1 LAPNTPA
8 PDPTAPAFAADAPQR
23 FALATQSLLAFTQD
37 PHLLATLKN
46 ASAGHA
52 LHAIGSEIDL
62 STGLMAHQAGVLVL
76 DCAALATP
84 AAALAERLHKQFP
97 DLVLV
102 VAGRPDE
109 QGLLAAQI
117 SSGVVYRFLHKP
129 FSEQR
134 ARLFVEAAWRR
145 HDETIIAPR
154 HPAAARGRPQHR
166 KSGRSWLWLLALAA
180 VAAPLVWFA
189 LETNEQPSA
198 GAAPPAPLNT
208 APADTA
214 LAQLLTRADQARA
227 AGQLL
232 TPPGNNAADLY
243 REALQRDP
251 HEQRALNGL
260 EAVIDKLLADADAQL
275 QQHHLDAAQQLVD
288 AARTLS
294 PAHPHVAF
302 LAAQI
307 GAQREHAALARTLPA
322 SPASQPAVRQG
333 DARVTDFLTKAR
345 AALSSGALIE
355 PVEDNARFYIESAR
369 ELAADD
375 PQVQQ
380 AMADLIARLEGEA
393 RKSIDAK
400 NLDQA
405 EIWTAAAADVGAN
418 PGQVAALREDAAQ
431 LRSSAQA
438 DAMARLS
445 QSFKERLEQGRIV
458 EPATDSAKFYLGQ
471 LQQADTGGQATLQ
484 ARSAYAARALLEA
497 HTTLQAQDFAATRRW
512 LDEARAAGADA
523 AGVGTVA
530 AALNAAQGEAQAND
544 SYVNESTLT
553 RTRYVPPQ
561 FPTAAREKGIDG
573 WVDLQFLVG
582 SDGVV
587 SDVAVVGAQP
597 VGIFEQAAQDA
608 VRHWR
613 YQAVVRDGQKV
624 SQRAR
629 VRVRFAVQR

>member
-1 LAPNTPA
+1 M
-8 PDPTAPAFAADAPQR
+8 DAPQR

-37 PHLLATLKN
+37 QHLLAALRN
-46 ASAGHA
+46 ASASHEV
-52 LHAIGSEIDL
+52 HAIASEVDL
-62 STGLMAHQAGVLVL
+62 STALMVHHAGVLVL

-97 DLVLV
+97 DLVLI

-109 QGLLAAQI
+109 QGVLAAQI
-117 SSGVVYRFLHKP
+117 SGGVVYRFLHKP

-154 HPAAARGRPQHR
+154 AAAARGGPQRR
-166 KSGRSWLWLLALAA
+166 KSGRGWLWLLALAA
-180 VAAPLVWFA
+180 VAAPLAWFA
-189 LETNEQPSA
+189 LQTNPQPAPSA
-198 GAAPPAPLNT
+198 ALPAPVNT
-208 APADTA
+208 VPADTA
-214 LAQLLTRADQARA
+214 LAQLLRRADQALA

-232 TPPGNNAADLY
+232 APPGNNAADLY

-260 EAVIDKLLADADAQL
+260 EAIIDKLLADADAQL
-275 QQHHLDAAQQLVD
+275 QQRHLDAAQQLVD
-288 AARTLS
+288 AARALS

-307 GAQREHAALARTLPA
+307 GAQREHAALAKPA
-322 SPASQPAVRQG
+322 PQPALKQA
-333 DARVTDFLTKAR
+333 DTRVTDFLSKAR

-369 ELAADD
+369 ELAPDD
-375 PQVQQ
+375 PPVQQ

-393 RKSIDAK
+393 RKAIDAK

-431 LRSSAQA
+431 LRSSTQA
-438 DAMARLS
+438 EARARLS

-471 LQQADTGGQATLQ
+471 LQQADPGGQATLQ

-523 AGVGTVA
+523 AALGTVA

-544 SYVNESTLT
+544 SYVNESALT

-582 SDGVV
+582 SDGAV

-613 YQAVVRDGQKV
+613 YQAVMRDGQKV

>member
-1 LAPNTPA
+1 V
-8 PDPTAPAFAADAPQR
+8 DAPPR

-37 PHLLATLKN
+37 QHLLATLTK
-46 ASAGHA
+46 ASAGREVHA
-52 LHAIGSEIDL
+52 VGSEIDL
-62 STGLMAHQAGVLVL
+62 STGLMAHHAGVLVL
-76 DCAALATP
+76 DCAALATA

-97 DLVLV
+97 DLVLI

-154 HPAAARGRPQHR
+154 PAAARARPR
-166 KSGRSWLWLLALAA
+166 RRSSGRRWLWLLALAA
-180 VAAPLVWFA
+180 VAAPAAWFA
-189 LETNEQPSA
+189 LQTNPQPTPD
-198 GAAPPAPLNT
+198 AALPAPLNT

-214 LAQLLTRADQARA
+214 LAQLLTRADQALA
-227 AGQLL
+227 AGQIL

-307 GAQREHAALARTLPA
+307 GAQREHAALAKTAPA
-322 SPASQPAVRQG
+322 PGASQPAVRQA

-345 AALSSGALIE
+345 DALSSGALIE
-355 PVEDNARFYIESAR
+355 PVEANARFYIESAR
-369 ELAADD
+369 ELAPDD

-418 PGQVAALREDAAQ
+418 SGQVAALREDAAQ
-431 LRSSAQA
+431 LRSSTQA

-471 LQQADTGGQATLQ
+471 LQQADAAGQATLQ

-497 HTTLQAQDFAATRRW
+497 HTTLQGQDFAATRRW

-523 AGVGTVA
+523 AGLGTVA
-530 AALNAAQGEAQAND
+530 AALNAAQGEAQVND

-561 FPTAAREKGIDG
+561 FPSAAREKGIDG

-582 SDGVV
+582 TDGAV

-613 YQAVVRDGQKV
+613 YQAVMRDGQQV

>member
-1 LAPNTPA
+1 V
-8 PDPTAPAFAADAPQR
+8 DAPQR
-23 FALATQSLLAFTQD
+23 FALATQALLAFTQD
-37 PHLLATLKN
+37 PHLLAALRN
-46 ASAGHA
+46 ASTGREVHA
-52 LHAIGSEIDL
+52 VGSEVDL
-62 STGLMAHQAGVLVL
+62 SSGLMAHHAGVLVL

-97 DLVLV
+97 DLVLI

-154 HPAAARGRPQHR
+154 AMAARGGPQRR
-166 KSGRSWLWLLALAA
+166 KSGRGWLWLLALAA
-180 VAAPLVWFA
+180 VAAPVAWFA
-189 LETNEQPSA
+189 LQTNPPPPP
-198 GAAPPAPLNT
+198 GAALPAPVTT

-214 LAQLLTRADQARA
+214 LTQLLRRADQALA

-232 TPPGNNAADLY
+232 APPGDNAADLY
-243 REALQRDP
+243 REALQRDAREP
-251 HEQRALNGL
+251 RALNGL

-288 AARTLS
+288 AARGLS

-307 GAQREHAALARTLPA
+307 GAQREHAALAKPA
-322 SPASQPAVRQG
+322 APPALKQA
-333 DARVTDFLTKAR
+333 DTRVTDFLSKAR

-393 RKSIDAK
+393 RKAIDAK

-431 LRSSAQA
+431 LRSSTQA
-438 DAMARLS
+438 EALARLS
-445 QSFKERLEQGRIV
+445 QSFKERLEQGRIL

-471 LQQADTGGQATLQ
+471 LQQADAGGPATLQ

-512 LDEARAAGADA
+512 LDEARAAGSDA
-523 AGVGTVA
+523 AALGTVA

-553 RTRYVPPQ
+553 RTRYVAPQ

-582 SDGVV
+582 SDGAV

>member
-1 LAPNTPA
+1 V
-8 PDPTAPAFAADAPQR
+8 DAPQR

-37 PHLLATLKN
+37 QHLLAALRN
-46 ASAGHA
+46 ASASHEV
-52 LHAIGSEIDL
+52 HAIGSEVDL
-62 STGLMAHQAGVLVL
+62 STALMVHHAGVLVL

-84 AAALAERLHKQFP
+84 TAALAERLHKQFP
-97 DLVLV
+97 DLVLI

-109 QGLLAAQI
+109 QGVLAAQI

-154 HPAAARGRPQHR
+154 AAAARGGPQR
-166 KSGRSWLWLLALAA
+166 RRSGRSWLWLLALAA
-180 VAAPLVWFA
+180 VAAPLAWFA
-189 LETNEQPSA
+189 LQTNPQQAP
-198 GAAPPAPLNT
+198 GAALPAPVNT

-214 LAQLLTRADQARA
+214 LAQLLRRADQALA

-232 TPPGNNAADLY
+232 APPGNNAADLY

-288 AARTLS
+288 AARALS

-307 GAQREHAALARTLPA
+307 GAQREHAALAKPA
-322 SPASQPAVRQG
+322 PQPALKQA
-333 DARVTDFLTKAR
+333 DTRVTDFLSKAR

-369 ELAADD
+369 ELAPDD

-431 LRSSAQA
+431 LRSSTQA
-438 DAMARLS
+438 EARARLS

-471 LQQADTGGQATLQ
+471 LQQADAGGQATLQ

-523 AGVGTVA
+523 AALGTVA

-582 SDGVV
+582 SDGAV

-629 VRVRFAVQR
+629 VRVRFAVQP

>member
-1 LAPNTPA
+1 M
-8 PDPTAPAFAADAPQR
+8 DAPQR

-37 PHLLATLKN
+37 QHLLAALRN
-46 ASAGHA
+46 AATGHEV
-52 LHAIGSEIDL
+52 HAVGSEVDL
-62 STGLMAHQAGVLVL
+62 SGGLMAHHAGVLVL
-76 DCAALATP
+76 DCAALATA

-97 DLVLV
+97 DLVLI

-154 HPAAARGRPQHR
+154 ATAARGAPQRR
-166 KSGRSWLWLLALAA
+166 KSGRGWLWLLALAA
-180 VAAPLVWFA
+180 VAAPLAWFA
-189 LETNEQPSA
+189 LQTNPQPPPSA
-198 GAAPPAPLNT
+198 ALPAPVNT

-214 LAQLLTRADQARA
+214 LAQLLRRADQALA

-232 TPPGNNAADLY
+232 APPGNNAADLY

-251 HEQRALNGL
+251 REQRALNGL

-288 AARTLS
+288 AARGLS

-307 GAQREHAALARTLPA
+307 GAQREHAALAKPAALPA
-322 SPASQPAVRQG
+322 LRQA
-333 DARVTDFLTKAR
+333 DTRVTDFLSKAR

-369 ELAADD
+369 ELAPED
-375 PQVQQ
+375 PQVQEI
-380 AMADLIARLEGEA
+380 MADLIARLEGEA
-393 RKSIDAK
+393 RKAIDAK

-418 PGQVAALREDAAQ
+418 SGQVAALREDAAQ
-431 LRSSAQA
+431 LRSNAQA
-438 DAMARLS
+438 EALARLS
-445 QSFKERLEQGRIV
+445 QSFKERLEQGRIL

-471 LQQADTGGQATLQ
+471 LQQADSGGQATLQ

-497 HTTLQAQDFAATRRW
+497 HTTLQAQDFAATRHW

-523 AGVGTVA
+523 AALGTVA

-553 RTRYVPPQ
+553 RTRYVAPQ
-561 FPTAAREKGIDG
+561 FPIAAREKGIDG

-582 SDGVV
+582 SDGAV